1 LSGGGNDAL
10 IKRVTSFIPAN
21 DPAGRTFLVTGANI
35 GVGLATATAL
45 ARDGGRVYI
54 ACRSANKGEAA
65 VARIKAETGGDVVLL
80 PLDLASLD
88 SVRAC
93 AEAFLARDEPLHVL
107 INNAGISGQSGLTAE
122 GFEIHFGTN
131 HLGHY
136 VLTQLLLPRLTESGP
151 GARVV
156 TVSSDGHNMPT
167 GIDFAALRQ
176 TTPPDSGGGYEY
188 CVSKLCNVLY
198 TQELARRTAGT
209 GVQTYVLHPGVV
221 DSDVWRK
228 APHMAAWGRAQGLI
242 TIEEG
247 AATSLYCATS
257 AEVASD
263 TGLYYEKCAIKS
275 SNPAATPE
283 LAAEVWS
290 YSAEWTGLG

>member
-1 LSGGGNDAL
+1 
-10 IKRVTSFIPAN
+10 VTSPISAN
-21 DPAGRTFLVTGANI
+21 GPAGRTFFVTGANI

-54 ACRSANKGEAA
+54 GCRSASKGEAA
-65 VARIKAETGGDVVLL
+65 VAKIKAETGADVVLL

-88 SVRAC
+88 SVQAC
-93 AEAFLARDEPLHVL
+93 AEAFLARDEPLHAL
-107 INNAGISGQSGLTAE
+107 INNAGISGQSGLTVD
-122 GFEIHFGTN
+122 GFEIQFGTN

-136 VLTQLLLPRLTESGP
+136 ALTQRLLPRLTESGP
-151 GARVV
+151 GVRVV

-167 GIDFAALRQ
+167 GIDWETVRQ
-176 TTPPDSGGGYEY
+176 PTAPDSGGGNEY
-188 CVSKLCNVLY
+188 CVSKLCNVMFS
-198 TQELARRTAGT
+198 QELARRTASAGLH
-209 GVQTYVLHPGVV
+209 TYALHPGVV

-257 AEVASD
+257 AEVAQD

-275 SNPAATPE
+275 CNPAATPE
-283 LAAEVWS
+283 LAAELWRR
-290 YSAEWTGLG
+290 SAEWTGLG